1 MKWIEMNSVGKIHRV
16 SRAIYLMKIPI
27 LPKAL
32 MSFNRIIFS
41 CDIPYSAE
49 VHPSVMFGHN
59 GLGTVIHSKAT
70 IGENSLIM
78 QHVTIGGNKSKK
90 NVYKGKEITSPVI
103 GKNVFI
109 GPGAMILGAV
119 IIGDNVQIGAGSL
132 VLEDIPKNGVAVG
145 SPAKVIKILSDE
157 EVVSAKS

>member
-1 MKWIEMNSVGKIHRV
+1 MNSVGKIHRV
-16 SRAIYLMKIPI
+16 SRALYLMKIPI

-32 MSFNRIIFS
+32 MFFNRIIFS

-90 NVYKGKEITSPVI
+90 NVYKGKEITRNNKPRYWEECFYRSRS
-103 GKNVFI
+103 N
-109 GPGAMILGAV
+109 
-119 IIGDNVQIGAGSL
+119 
-132 VLEDIPKNGVAVG
+132 DIRR
-145 SPAKVIKILSDE
+145 SYYR
-157 EVVSAKS
+157 